1 MQRISDGF
9 VANTK
14 EESHDDTQDVLG
26 AVIEGAE
33 VVGSKGLL
41 VRNGVA
47 WERERERERERGD
60 EREKNK
66 KEKSNGKKE
75 LKKNY

>member
-47 WERERERERERGD
+47 WERERERERER
-60 EREKNK
+60 EAM
-66 KEKSNGKKE
+66 KEKRIKKRRATGKK
-75 LKKNY
+75 N